1 MSGDDR
7 LAFSRDIS
15 PRDGTGTA
23 SGDSRLSAEAFEKA
37 KEQALSSI
45 SKAPFD
51 TQQQQPL
58 NSFYDRPSP
67 WKIPPAGPPKDSP
80 HPNPFPGPPKDSP
93 HPNPFPAPPGKGDHD
108 GPPPLPNPGDVL
120 KGGSCENFSTK
131 LKREAFVIGGGVGQS
146 FFYGIA
152 NLPDHIPQIASSIVI
167 GGTLAA
173 MSKAGKLGA
182 ATSLVIG
189 TYFTSRFVL
198 DTLHDHR
205 RWEKF
210 SDAVKDTWHSDE
222 HTWKNL
228 HIVRNTLGNYT
239 FDTSLSLASG
249 YIGYKNPKLGEWL
262 LTVLKIPPIVP
273 NTPPPFNPRLATTSM
288 YLSIMPP
295 AGTYDRYG
303 DRYNGGWQLDVK
315 YGPRLSRMPDLD
327 RDERHRQDSE
337 YDSERNRYERDNWDN
352 YRSDRG
358 KRDGGDRNDDAG
370 KNDREKND
378 KPPQNGDDCDENGK
392 KKQ

>member
-1 MSGDDR
+1 MSGEDR
-7 LAFSRDIS
+7 LAFSRDI
-15 PRDGTGTA
+15 PHRDATGNA
-23 SGDSRLSAEAFEKA
+23 PSDARLSVEAFEKA
-37 KEQALSSI
+37 KQEAQSSLQK
-45 SKAPFD
+45 SAFD
-51 TQQQQPL
+51 TSSTPI
-58 NSFYDRPSP
+58 SFQDRPSP
-67 WKIPPAGPPKDSP
+67 WRIPPSGPPKDTT
-80 HPNPFPGPPKDSP
+80 PNPS
-93 HPNPFPAPPGKGDHD
+93 PFPQPPDKGTPDV
-108 GPPPLPNPGDVL
+108 PLPKPGDVL
-120 KGGSCENFSTK
+120 KGNPNCETTASK

-152 NLPDHIPQIASSIVI
+152 NLPDHMPQIASSIVI

-182 ATSLVIG
+182 AASLVIG

-198 DTLHDHR
+198 DTLHDHK

-210 SDAVKDTWHSDE
+210 GSAVKDTWNSDE

-262 LTVLKIPPIVP
+262 LTVLRIPPIVP

-295 AGTYDRYG
+295 AGMYDRYG
-303 DRYNGGWQLDVK
+303 DRYSGGWQLDVK
-315 YGPRLSRMPDLD
+315 YGPRLSRMPEWD
-327 RDERHRQDSE
+327 RDRHKQEENE

-352 YRSDRG
+352 DKKETPNNGIR
-358 KRDGGDRNDDAG
+358 GGDDRN
-370 KNDREKND
+370 K
-378 KPPQNGDDCDENGK
+378 PQNDDDCDENGRK
-392 KKQ
+392 KR